1 MLEFYFKLQKY
12 YHTDTQ
18 TLTQILD
25 IDFRSNDIY
34 ISTKNTIMKNVL
46 PTYIFK
52 QQLSNFPESKKPLKT
67 QEDTDVAL
75 EYNHNESQYAVS
87 LAPYHL

>member
-46 PTYIFK
+46 TTYIFK
-52 QQLSNFPESKKPLKT
+52 QQLSNLQVSKKPLKT
-67 QEDTDVAL
+67 SEDADVAL